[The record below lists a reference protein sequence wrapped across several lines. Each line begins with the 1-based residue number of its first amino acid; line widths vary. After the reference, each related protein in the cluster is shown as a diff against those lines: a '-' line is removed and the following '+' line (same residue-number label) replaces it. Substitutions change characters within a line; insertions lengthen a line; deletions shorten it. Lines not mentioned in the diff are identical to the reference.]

1 MYIRVI
7 SYIPPSSPVLQLF
20 LYNLLVFTLSHYF
33 YYGCISDI
41 TIILSSPFRFTAM
54 AEPERQP
61 GKREIGRQATLLVHS
76 GYDFDFTLSR
86 NEANEL
92 MTAEVYARR
101 FKLFYTF
108 LAHLLF
114 YVAWFNHQILT
125 CAGGTALFIR
135 QNYLP
140 GVCAEKM
147 QVNTCSIELIQCK

>member
-1 MYIRVI
+1 
-7 SYIPPSSPVLQLF
+7 
-20 LYNLLVFTLSHYF
+20 
-33 YYGCISDI
+33 
-41 TIILSSPFRFTAM
+41 M

-101 FKLFYTF
+101 RFKLFNTF

-114 YVAWFNHQILT
+114 YVA
-125 CAGGTALFIR
+125 
-135 QNYLP
+135 
-140 GVCAEKM
+140 
-147 QVNTCSIELIQCK
+147 